1 MSALA
6 VVAFQFEE
14 QMKKTKP
21 GFNLERRP
29 YNEIGY
35 LSAGTQ
41 HMWQGYLM
49 KLNEN
54 PPEELSDD
62 KRGLRTAYARCRDH
76 ADQQAHL
83 INKQH
88 AMLELYKA
96 MGELANEMPNLA
108 DKAAS
113 LVVVT
118 KGIRESLKTMRGE
131 M

>member
-1 MSALA
+1 MSALE

-14 QMKKTKP
+14 QMKKLKP

-29 YNEIGY
+29 YDGIEY

-54 PPEELSDD
+54 PLEEFATTD
-62 KRGLRTAYARCRDH
+62 RLRDAYNRCRQH

-88 AMLELYKA
+88 AMIELYKA

-108 DKAAS
+108 DKAQKLA
-113 LVVVT
+113 VIT
-118 KGIRESLKTMRGE
+118 KGIKDSLKLLRGE

>member
-1 MSALA
+1 MSALE

-41 HMWQGYLM
+41 HMWQGYL
-49 KLNEN
+49 LGL
-54 PPEELSDD
+54 EESTSEEFATTD
-62 KRGLRTAYARCRDH
+62 RLRDAYTRCRQH

-88 AMLELYKA
+88 AMIELYKA